1 MILCKLCLDIPLP
14 CFQALCPVLSG
25 AGQNVSSV
33 SHSEAGRMS
42 MRAWRAQ
49 VFQRQLAKEGLQQV
63 VNSNAAAEGEGG
75 GSVSAA
81 AMSTDELRD
90 LFQLRTATASDTF
103 DSMCADDGS
112 DVDIGDA
119 PGRPR
124 APGGHLQGAGALSAI
139 LVTKFCGENHCEA
152 QSLGGGAGQTL
163 HCGMV
168 CNVLH
173 GFLQVVAWHGLRGLA
188 DAG

>member
-63 VNSNAAAEGEGG
+63 VNSNAAAEGEGV

-90 LFQLRTATASDTF
+90 LFQLRTATMSDTF
-103 DSMCADDGS
+103 DSMCADDSS
-112 DVDIGDA
+112 DVDIDDA
-119 PGRPR
+119 PDGP
-124 APGGHLQGAGALSAI
+124 APQEAI
-139 LVTKFCGENHCEA
+139 CKEQARCLP
-152 QSLGGGAGQTL
+152 
-163 HCGMV
+163 
-168 CNVLH
+168 
-173 GFLQVVAWHGLRGLA
+173 FL
-188 DAG
+188 